1 MKLITLKPLLL
12 GGKVVVEGKS
22 FETHEQHGR
31 ELITKGYAALDS
43 SDAEPEV
50 KLEEEPAG
58 YSLTLTSNQLVP
70 HGIDL
75 AAAPLGDLLN
85 LPAPNAP
92 DVPDLL
98 DPPAPDAPDVPDL
111 LDPPVPDA
119 PDVPDLLDPP
129 APDAPDAPD
138 LLDPPAPD
146 APQKPTGSKKK
157 AS

>member
-31 ELITKGYAALDS
+31 ELVTKGYAVLDN
-43 SDAEPEV
+43 SDAEPV
-50 KLEEEPAG
+50 IKLEKEPVG

-70 HGIDL
+70 
-75 AAAPLGDLLN
+75 PQLN
-85 LPAPNAP
+85 LAE
-92 DVPDLL
+92 VPL
-98 DPPAPDAPDVPDL
+98 DDL

-119 PDVPDLLDPP
+119 S
-129 APDAPDAPD
+129 DAPD
-138 LLDPPAPD
+138 LLDSPVPDAPD
-146 APQKPTGSKKK
+146 ASQKPVGSKKK

>member
-31 ELITKGYAALDS
+31 ELVTKGYAALDS
-43 SDAEPEV
+43 SDAEPV
-50 KLEEEPAG
+50 VRLEEEPDG

-70 HGIDL
+70 PQL
-75 AAAPLGDLLN
+75 NPAAAQSG
-85 LPAPNAP
+85 
-92 DVPDLL
+92 
-98 DPPAPDAPDVPDL
+98 
-111 LDPPVPDA
+111 
-119 PDVPDLLDPP
+119 DLLDPP

-138 LLDPPAPD
+138 LLVPPAPD

>member
-12 GGKVVVEGKS
+12 GGQVVVEGQS

-31 ELITKGYAALDS
+31 ELVTKGYAALDR
-43 SDAEPEV
+43 SDAEPVV
-50 KLEEEPAG
+50 KLEEEPVE

-70 HGIDL
+70 PQLSL
-75 AAAPLGDLLN
+75 AAAPLGG
-85 LPAPNAP
+85 
-92 DVPDLL
+92 LL
-98 DPPAPDAPDVPDL
+98 DPPAPDAPD
-111 LDPPVPDA
+111 A
-119 PDVPDLLDPP
+119 PDLLDPP

-146 APQKPTGSKKK
+146 EPEAPQKPATSKKK